1 MAGFGG
7 SVAAANHAM
16 KANRAMLKKRKK
28 RKLSFASSTDEK
40 WVDPKQP
47 TFEQLMEIR
56 TRIRKEEKARRKKVI
71 VTTVLALIIVI
82 VGIIYIVGYIPLE
95 A

>member
-1 MAGFGG
+1 MGFGG

-16 KANRAMLKKRKK
+16 KTNRAMLGKRKK
-28 RKLSFASSTDEK
+28 GKLSLVSSTNEN

-56 TRIRKEEKARRKKVI
+56 TRIQKEEKARRTKTI
-71 VTTVLALIIVI
+71 IIIVVVVLI
-82 VGIIYIVGYIPLE
+82 AILTGIFHIISL
-95 A
+95 

>member
-16 KANRAMLKKRKK
+16 KTNRAMLGKRKK
-28 RKLSFASSTDEK
+28 GKLSFVSSKNEH

-56 TRIRKEEKARRKKVI
+56 TRIRKEEKAKRTRI
-71 VTTVLALIIVI
+71 IIITVLALMIVI
-82 VGIIYIVGYIPLE
+82 TGIIYTFGSIPLNG
-95 A
+95 

>member
-7 SVAAANHAM
+7 SVAAANQAL
-16 KANRAMLKKRKK
+16 KANRAMLGKRKK
-28 RKLSFASSTDEK
+28 GKLSFVSSKNER

-56 TRIRKEEKARRKKVI
+56 TRVRKEEKVRRRKTI
-71 VTTVLALIIVI
+71 IITSIALIVVI
-82 VGIIYIVGYIPLE
+82 ATIIYALGIIDLE
-95 A
+95 G